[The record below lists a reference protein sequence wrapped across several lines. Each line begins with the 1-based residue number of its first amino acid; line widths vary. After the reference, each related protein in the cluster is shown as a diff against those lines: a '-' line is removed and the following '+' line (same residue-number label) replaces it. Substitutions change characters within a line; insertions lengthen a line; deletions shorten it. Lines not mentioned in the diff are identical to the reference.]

1 MRHYKTVSARN
12 GKSGLSTAR
21 MIIRKMRGMVRGE
34 TIYLPTKELSVY
46 ELKIYVMSTFEKMHN
61 NLKGIDLDSIKPED
75 NCLSQMEE
83 EWKNLLESLEQK
95 DSDINL

>member
-1 MRHYKTVSARN
+1 MNARN

-34 TIYLPTKELSVY
+34 TIYLPAKELSVY
-46 ELKIYVMSTFEKMHN
+46 ELQIYVMSTFEKMHN

-75 NCLSQMEE
+75 NYLTQMEE
-83 EWKNLLESLEQK
+83 EWKLLLESLEQK